1 MTMWPDLVLAGP
13 ILGAPQA
20 VMVMELLLRR
30 GVTGF
35 YSLGLCGS
43 LQPGLVWGDI
53 VLPRA
58 GLSEEGTSVHYPL
71 EGVPAEPDRE
81 LFKKLE
87 QTLIEK
93 QYIFKSGRVW
103 TTDAPY
109 RETRDKVK
117 RMTENG
123 LLAVDMETTALM
135 TVARF
140 RKLAWAGL
148 LVVSDELWGEKWRP
162 GFSSLD

>member
-1 MTMWPDLVLAGP
+1 MSDELFTYHENRDKKEHPGRALLAFTRLELKIIKSFLPEGREKSPFLGGMTKVTMWPDLVLAGP

-81 LFKKLE
+81 LFKK
-87 QTLIEK
+87 T
-93 QYIFKSGRVW
+93 G
-103 TTDAPY
+103 TDAY
-109 RETRDKVK
+109 RKTIYI
-117 RMTENG
+117 
-123 LLAVDMETTALM
+123 
-135 TVARF
+135 
-140 RKLAWAGL
+140 
-148 LVVSDELWGEKWRP
+148 
-162 GFSSLD
+162 